1 LSPAAFFHKNREI
14 QPALLIL
21 TSVSADVKQFQ
32 FAQYRKMRY
41 NADIIIQSAESVWR
55 NSQKKKKHTAL
66 WFYEHGRYQ
75 YENREEDM
83 E

>member
-1 LSPAAFFHKNREI
+1 
-14 QPALLIL
+14 
-21 TSVSADVKQFQ
+21 
-32 FAQYRKMRY
+32 MRY